1 MGAGYHGGFGNT
13 KGSKKQDKR
22 ESNSQSL
29 PKNDAQIKHIFSG
42 KEGHLE
48 DTPSNRKLLTC
59 LLYTSISGMIR
70 QLSVGSQQS
79 MVSR

>member
-29 PKNDAQIKHIFSG
+29 PKNDAQINIFFLG
-42 KEGHLE
+42 KKDIWRIRHLIE
-48 DTPSNRKLLTC
+48 SYLLIWQIIKKN
-59 LLYTSISGMIR
+59 LLVLINTEIHGM
-70 QLSVGSQQS
+70 LK
-79 MVSR
+79 